1 MQALKEKCINNFK
14 FEDIPLGYKYFSDV
28 QFYQHMT
35 MRNNSK
41 ADSNTESLYV
51 HTLRN
56 LHNSMS
62 EASYHDSH
70 LMELDDHSINL
81 SIDER
86 II

>member
-56 LHNSMS
+56 LHNSML
-62 EASYHDSH
+62 EASYCDSRPI
-70 LMELDDHSINL
+70 ELVDQSITR